1 MTADSTPTPTGQAP
15 EAAEPAGATPEAVK
29 PVGDPPPAAAPANW
43 RGAAVWLKWGA
54 IGAVVLALAA
64 LIGGYF
70 LPRQPEVTRSID
82 IASPRAAVFPLV
94 ADLRHLADWSPWLA
108 DDPDVVL
115 TYTGPLDGVG
125 QSVAWESRLPAVGS
139 GKETITA
146 IEPDRSVEMRVARA
160 GLPETAAWFRLTE
173 KGAGE
178 TTVLWGYRKDLG
190 FNPVARYGGF
200 ALDGA
205 VGPDYARG
213 LARLKAFAEAP
224 PKTGAPLAN

>member
-1 MTADSTPTPTGQAP
+1 MTADSTPAPTGQAP
-15 EAAEPAGATPEAVK
+15 EAAKPAG
-29 PVGDPPPAAAPANW
+29 DPLPALAPAKR

-54 IGAVVLALAA
+54 IGAVALALAV

-70 LPRQPEVTRSID
+70 LPREPEVTRSID

-94 ADLRHLADWSPWLA
+94 ADLRHLADWSQWLA
-108 DDPDVVL
+108 DDRDVVL
-115 TYTGPLDGVG
+115 TFTGPLDGVG
-125 QSVAWESRLPAVGS
+125 QTVSWESKLAAVGS

-146 IEPDRSVEMRVARA
+146 IEPDQAVEMRIARA
-160 GLPETAAWFRLTE
+160 GLPETAAWFRLTD

-178 TTVLWGYRKDLG
+178 TTVLWGYREDLG

-205 VGPDYARG
+205 IGPDYERG
-213 LARLKAFAEAP
+213 LARLKAFAETP
-224 PKTGAPLAN
+224 PKSDPATID